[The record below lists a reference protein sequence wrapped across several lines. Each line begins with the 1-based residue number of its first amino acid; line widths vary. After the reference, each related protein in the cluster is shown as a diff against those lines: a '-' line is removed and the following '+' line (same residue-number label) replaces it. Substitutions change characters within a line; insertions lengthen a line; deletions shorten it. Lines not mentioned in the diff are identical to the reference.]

1 MKVINNNDELE
12 IDCYLKILEYF
23 QKEKVDRETTEIWKN
38 QSLIELMNL
47 LERTKNRTL
56 VANAIIL
63 ILTLFEDLPP
73 DIYNNR
79 GVHVKRISDRDKKSL
94 IKELKDEFLPN

>member
-1 MKVINNNDELE
+1 MKINNNSDDLEL
-12 IDCYLKILEYF
+12 DCYLKIIEYF
-23 QKEKVDRETTEIWKN
+23 QKERFDRETTEIWKN

-56 VANAIIL
+56 VTNAIIL

-79 GVHVKRISDRDKKSL
+79 GVHVNRISDRDKKSL
-94 IKELKDEFLPN
+94 IEELKDEFLPN